1 MESFDFSVFPTLT
14 TSRLLLRQLTAS
26 DAEAV
31 YLLRS
36 DYEVVRYNG
45 VILMQTP
52 DQAREL
58 ISAISH
64 AYDDHLE
71 IRWGITLRDT
81 PDVVIGICGYN
92 YWIRHDHRASV
103 GYDLMQAYWGHG
115 YMTEAVRAILDFG
128 FTEMDLNRIEA
139 DSDHR
144 NTASIR
150 VLHKLGFH
158 QEGLQQEQFYQDGD
172 YQHLLLF
179 ALLRR
184 DYYLRHASG

>member
-1 MESFDFSVFPTLT
+1 MESFDFSSFPTLT
-14 TSRLLLRQLTAS
+14 TPRLLLRQLTPS

-45 VILMQTP
+45 VILMRTL
-52 DQAREL
+52 DQAHDL
-58 ISAISH
+58 ISAITH
-64 AYDDHLE
+64 AYTDHLE
-71 IRWGITLRDT
+71 IRWAITLRDT
-81 PDVVIGICGYN
+81 PDVLIGICGYN

-103 GYDLMQAYWGHG
+103 GYDLIRAYWGHG
-115 YMTEAVRAILDFG
+115 YITEAVRAILEFG
-128 FTEMDLNRIEA
+128 FSAMDLNRIEA

-144 NTASIR
+144 NAASIR

-158 QEGLQQEQFYQDGD
+158 QEGTQQEQFYQDGEF
-172 YQHLLLF
+172 QHLLLF

-184 DYYLRHASG
+184 DHYLRPAAD